1 MVMLHLAPIKQN
13 ERPLR
18 DSFLAPTGTY
28 YALRF
33 PTMETAKEL
42 VSLGVN
48 RIVLPATH
56 FEVTLQRDIAEV
68 LFDADVE
75 IVYRQAA

>member
-1 MVMLHLAPIKQN
+1 MVTLHLAPIKQN
-13 ERPLR
+13 ERPIR
-18 DSFLAPTGTY
+18 DSFLAPNGTY

-33 PTMETAKEL
+33 PTLETAKEL

-56 FEVTLQRDIAEV
+56 FEVSLRGDIADV

-75 IVYRQAA
+75 IIYRRAA